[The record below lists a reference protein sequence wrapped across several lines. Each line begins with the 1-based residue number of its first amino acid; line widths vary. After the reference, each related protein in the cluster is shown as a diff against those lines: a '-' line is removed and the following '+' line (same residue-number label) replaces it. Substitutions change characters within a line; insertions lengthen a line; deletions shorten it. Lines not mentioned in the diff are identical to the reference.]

1 MTQGSVS
8 PLVLVILDGWGI
20 REETDGN
27 AVSAAQTPLMDT
39 LWQNY
44 PHTMLEASGKDVGLP
59 KGQMG
64 NSEVGHLNIGAG
76 RIVPQELVRI
86 SDAVES
92 GTIQTNPELLQVMS
106 AVKAKQNSQNSK
118 LHLIGLCSDGGVHS
132 HLEHL
137 LGMLDFAK
145 AQEIKDVCVHIITDG
160 RDTPQTSGLGYV
172 KLVNAYMQRIG
183 VGRIVTVMGRYYV
196 MDRDRR
202 WDRVQKAYEVLTND
216 TLTTSINSPIAFLE
230 DCYSQGITDEFI
242 LPNRLA
248 TGAIE
253 SGDGVICFNF
263 RPDRSRQISQAIALK
278 NFNGFVR
285 EFIPDVTYGTFTQ
298 YDATL
303 PVLVAFPPQNLT
315 NLLGEVI
322 AAHGLKQ
329 LRTAETEKYAHVTYF
344 FDGGKEEDLPG
355 LERCMVNSPAVA
367 TYDQAPEMSAIEVT
381 NVVKEGI
388 NKGIYSFIVV
398 NYANPDMVGHTGNFE
413 ATICALEH
421 VDRCLGQVL
430 DCTLKAGGTL
440 LITADHG
447 NAEYMWD
454 DHKNPWTAHTSNQV
468 PFILVEGEKLK
479 IKGHGADAKLRQGA
493 RLADIAPTI
502 LEILD
507 LEQPPE
513 MTGVSLLEHA
523 VYELQPVLAPMPIG
537 KR

>member
-1 MTQGSVS
+1 MTKGSVS

-27 AVSAAQTPLMDT
+27 AVSAAKTPLMDT
-39 LWQNY
+39 LWNNY
-44 PHTMLEASGKDVGLP
+44 PHTLLQASGKDVGLP

-92 GTIQTNPELLQVMS
+92 GTIQTNPELLQVMN
-106 AVKAKQNSQNSK
+106 AVKTKQSK

-145 AQEIKDVCVHIITDG
+145 AQGINDVCVHVITDG
-160 RDTPQTSGLGYV
+160 RDTPQNSGLGYV
-172 KLVNAYMQRIG
+172 KLLAAYMQRIG
-183 VGRIVTVMGRYYV
+183 VGRIVTIMGRYYV

-216 TLTTSINSPIAFLE
+216 TITTTADSAVAFLE
-230 DCYSQGITDEFI
+230 GSYSQGITDEFV

-248 TGAIE
+248 SGAIQ
-253 SGDGVICFNF
+253 SGDGIICFNF

-278 NFNGFVR
+278 GFNGFPR
-285 EFIPDVTYGTFTQ
+285 EFIPDLTYGTFTQ
-298 YDATL
+298 YDPTL

-322 AAHGLKQ
+322 SERGLYQ

-344 FDGGKEEDLPG
+344 FDGGKEDDLPG
-355 LERCMVNSPAVA
+355 LDRRMVSSPAVA
-367 TYDQAPEMSAIEVT
+367 TYDEAPEMSAMEVT

-388 NKGIYSFIVV
+388 NKGIYSLIVV
-398 NYANPDMVGHTGNFE
+398 NYANPDMVGHTGNFD
-413 ATICALEH
+413 ATVCALEH
-421 VDRCLGQVL
+421 VDLCLGQVL

-454 DHKNPWTAHTSNQV
+454 GEKNPWTAHTSNGV
-468 PFILVEGEKLK
+468 PFILVEGEKRK
-479 IKGHGADAKLRQGA
+479 IKGHGADARLRQGG

-502 LEILD
+502 LEILE
-507 LEQPPE
+507 LPQPEE
-513 MTGVSLLEHA
+513 MTGVSLLEHST
-523 VYELQPVLAPMPIG
+523 YEVQSVMTPVTIG
-537 KR
+537 KC